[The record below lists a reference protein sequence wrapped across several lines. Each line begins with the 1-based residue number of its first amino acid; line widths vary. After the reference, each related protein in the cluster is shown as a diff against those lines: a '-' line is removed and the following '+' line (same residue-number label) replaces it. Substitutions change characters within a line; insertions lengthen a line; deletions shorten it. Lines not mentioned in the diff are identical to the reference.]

1 MPRPCQLCKCLL
13 QVSAFADYSP
23 GGSGGDKAAAAQE
36 SQKDAPAESESGES
50 AKAEPAQNTAG
61 SGKEWP
67 PHTVMGLPSLSPT
80 MSQGTL
86 PCLICTRA
94 RQEV

>member
-1 MPRPCQLCKCLL
+1 M

-23 GGSGGDKAAAAQE
+23 GGSGGEKAASAQD
-36 SQKDAPAESESGES
+36 SQQDQPAESKSDEGD
-50 AKAEPAQNTAG
+50 KAEPAQNTAG

-80 MSQGTL
+80 MSQGIPTHA
-86 PCLICTRA
+86 TNN
-94 RQEV
+94 